1 MDVVKDMKN
10 TLAKE
15 IEGAAKEADEQQ
27 LSTSMRVPSHSR
39 KHEHDQIQAMLQHQA
54 DLLEATIARLHTVG
68 ITLPSVSS
76 DGST

>member
-1 MDVVKDMKN
+1 MKN

-15 IEGAAKEADEQQ
+15 IEGAAKEEQ
-27 LSTSMRVPSHSR
+27 STTSMRVPSHSR

-54 DLLEATIARLHTVG
+54 DLLEATIARLHTAG
-68 ITLPSVSS
+68 IELPSVSP